1 MNKGTEGIK
10 KQLFGR
16 IKTTFWEF
24 KNDFL
29 GVFFNNKNTNF
40 KYGC

>member
-24 KNDFL
+24 KNDFS
-29 GVFFNNKNTNF
+29 GK
-40 KYGC
+40 